1 MKKNGW
7 RNKKKKY
14 HCPVCKNEGIIEFD
28 DFIHCSKCD
37 LDFDKDL
44 FGVVDD
50 ENMLSRRELG
60 GIVGSFTDEERKKLL
75 ENDL

>member
-1 MKKNGW
+1 
-7 RNKKKKY
+7 
-14 HCPVCKNEGIIEFD
+14 
-28 DFIHCSKCD
+28 
-37 LDFDKDL
+37 L